1 MTDDTATVPGPRLSD
16 EDYDVVF
23 VELSARLDR
32 LDESEL
38 APALARLALLLL
50 RRQQTVGD
58 ALTAIERAIPS

>member
-23 VELSARLDR
+23 VELPARLDR